1 MSSRPAIAAVLLAAC
16 GGGGGSGSSEGY
28 SLTSI
33 ESISYTANITIGS
46 QPFDVIVDTGS
57 TTLAI
62 AGSTCGNCNVTP
74 EYTPGSGASD
84 QHTTSSAVYGDSSM
98 WMAENFS
105 DKVEITGDTAV
116 SMRFASITSQS
127 GFFRQGFSNQGIL
140 GFAGQTIASP
150 GTDSYIAQRMMAGLD
165 DNFSFLLCSDSGTLW
180 FGAPDSSAEASAEK
194 RTPMVP
200 ITSTQPYYELS
211 VNSIALGS
219 ASLGVSGDAVV
230 DTGTSIMVMSSDATN
245 ALISAVTS
253 SPGYAAAFGTQTLSG
268 DASNID
274 CLTSTMTAAQIDAAL
289 PQFSIT
295 LPDTNNGSFTMT
307 VPATQ
312 SYFVPISGQFCFGV
326 ASVDGLPT
334 ILGDSFLHAFVTEFD
349 IDNKQFAFAP
359 ENACGTPSVVRD
371 RTGHAPW
378 RIRGVPAAA
387 TAD

>member
-1 MSSRPAIAAVLLAAC
+1 MSSRPAIAAVLLVAAC
-16 GGGGGSGSSEGY
+16 GGGGGGGSSEGY
-28 SLTSI
+28 ALTSI
-33 ESISYTANITIGS
+33 ESVSYTANVTIGS

-62 AGSTCGNCNVTP
+62 AGSTCGNCNVMP

-105 DKVEITGDTAV
+105 DAVEITGDTSV

-140 GFAGQTIASP
+140 GFGGQTIASP
-150 GTDSYIAQRMMAGLD
+150 GTDSYIAQRMKAGLD
-165 DNFSFLLCSDSGTLW
+165 DNFAFQLCSDSGTLW
-180 FGAPDSSAEASAEK
+180 FGAPDASAEAGAEQ
-194 RTPMVP
+194 RTPMVA

-211 VNSIALGS
+211 INSVALGS
-219 ASLGVSGDAVV
+219 ASINLSGDAVM
-230 DTGTSIMVMSSDATN
+230 DTGTSIMVMSSSSTN
-245 ALISAVTS
+245 ALISAITS

-268 DASNID
+268 NASNID
-274 CLTSTMTAAQIDAAL
+274 CLTSTMTADEIDAAL

-295 LPDTNNGSFTMT
+295 LPDTNNGSFTLT

-312 SYFVPISGQFCFGV
+312 SYFIPISGQFCFGV

-334 ILGDSFLHAFVTEFD
+334 ILGDAFLRAFVTQFD
-349 IDNKQFAFAP
+349 LDNKQFVLAP
-359 ENACGTPSVVRD
+359 QKGCAAPSVVRD

-378 RIRGVPAAA
+378 RIRGVPA
-387 TAD
+387 T